1 MPKEFIDKYAQ
12 VGRVKLTNRS
22 VKIKTE
28 PLSGGSRLLNLLKD
42 EHIRFETLD
51 NDSALKIDLSKIH
64 SSKIRIQKDNALA
77 LAKWIIS
84 NYE

>member
-12 VGRVKLTNRS
+12 VGSPRLTNRS

-28 PLSGGSRLLNLLKD
+28 PLSGGSRLLKLLKD

-51 NDSALKIDLSKIH
+51 NGSDLKIDLSKIH
-64 SSKIRIQKDNALA
+64 SSHIKIHKDNALA